1 MGRYSH
7 SKLSTFEQC
16 PLKFKYRYI
25 DKIIPDIEKS
35 IEAHLGTAVHDTL
48 EWIYTEVK
56 NNQKVPTLDETI
68 VYYSEAWQK
77 DFSDKLVIVKQNLT
91 AKDYYNK
98 GIQFL
103 IDYYTKHSPFND
115 GTLELEKKINITLGP
130 HNITGFIDRL
140 VKNIETGEYEIHD
153 YKTANS
159 LPTQEKMDQDRQLAL
174 YSIAIKEDIGQD
186 KEVTLVWHYLAHNQ
200 KIISK
205 RSNEQLE
212 QLKAETLA
220 LIKKIEETTEFPP
233 NKSILCDWCEY
244 KLMCSAHKT
253 QQTIDRSQS
262 KLDLK
267 KYPTV
272 SKYIKD

>member
-16 PLKFKYRYI
+16 PLKFKYKYI

-35 IEAHLGTAVHDTL
+35 IEAHLGTAVHAAL
-48 EWIYTEVK
+48 EWIYTQVK
-56 NNQKVPTLDETI
+56 EGQQVPTLDEVI
-68 VYYSEAWQK
+68 VCYSKEWEK
-77 DFSDKLVIVKQNLT
+77 DFSDKLVIVKKHLT

-103 IDYYTKHSPFND
+103 INYYTKYTPFND
-115 GTLELEKKINITLGP
+115 GTLELEKRINIKLNE
-130 HNITGFIDRL
+130 HNITGFIDR
-140 VKNIETGEYEIHD
+140 VVHNIETGEYEIHD

-159 LPTQEKMDQDRQLAL
+159 LPTQEKVDQDRQLAL
-174 YSIAIKEDIGQD
+174 YSIAIKEDVGQD

-205 RSNEQLE
+205 RTNEQLE
-212 QLKAETLA
+212 QLKVDTLK

-233 NKSILCDWCEY
+233 TKGILCDWCEY
-244 KLMCSAHKT
+244 KPTCKAHKV
-253 QQTIDRSQS
+253 QQAINNQPSNVDP
-262 KLDLK
+262 K
-267 KYPTV
+267 KYPTI